1 MTEMVKSDL
10 KQKKDRNE
18 SVPGMFRYLTGLLE
32 QQEQGGW
39 RILAALSLVSL
50 VVDIFSFSAIVYIID
65 QAARQASAGLI
76 AFTL

>member
-50 VVDIFSFSAIVYIID
+50 VVDILCTSSTRPPGRPAQD
-65 QAARQASAGLI
+65 
-76 AFTL
+76 